1 MAGFSFLH
9 EKARRGA
16 LPAEEARAYQEAR
29 EDLAAMLLA
38 AQRLTLAPGLT
49 AREALRVVRVLP
61 LELQLPSGVARAETI
76 DLSAGGFSAVLSRAL
91 QPGESIEFSLQLAGG
106 PVRGRAAVA
115 GIQQHGG
122 SIRVSFRLEW
132 LPPADLERM
141 ATEVID
147 AALAQPA
154 GLVEAT

>member
-16 LPAEEARAYQEAR
+16 LPAEEARAYQGVR
-29 EDLAAMLLA
+29 EDLAGMLGA

-76 DLSAGGFSAVLSRAL
+76 DLSTGGFSAVLSRAL

-122 SIRVSFRLEW
+122 PIRVSFRLEW
-132 LPPADLERM
+132 LPPAGAGRKAHPVD
-141 ATEVID
+141 D
-147 AALAQPA
+147 AGAAPPDA
-154 GLVEAT
+154 